1 MTPARF
7 PRGAGLAGAI
17 ALVLAPVT
25 AQAAEAAAVCPDA
38 ATVQAARLVE
48 FQTMMMGVGVR
59 CRHVGMPISD
69 HLDGMNSSRRTMF
82 AEAND
87 RVAIFLRSLPVKP
100 APGAARQV
108 AAASPPTPAAPAKPA
123 PVKTAPAKLAAG
135 KTAPGKAAPGRR
147 TLASTSI
154 AAKPAPGVA
163 RKASPSPAAAPALA
177 AKPAAKI
184 SRRTDPYDRYLTMIG
199 NQYGGGITTLQ
210 RCKAF
215 DAIVLSLADKTN
227 TDRLLTMVSTSLVQV
242 TLLEAIVNCPP
253 GKK

>member
-7 PRGAGLAGAI
+7 PRGAGLAGAL
-17 ALVLAPVT
+17 ALLLAPVT
-25 AQAAEAAAVCPDA
+25 TQAAETAAVCPDA

-59 CRHVGMPISD
+59 CRHVGVPISD

-87 RVAIFLRSLPVKP
+87 RVASFLRSLPVKP

-108 AAASPPTPAAPAKPA
+108 AAASPPAPAAPAKPA

-135 KTAPGKAAPGRR
+135 KSAPGRR

-154 AAKPAPGVA
+154 AAKPAPGTA
-163 RKASPSPAAAPALA
+163 RKALSNPAAAPALA

-227 TDRLLTMVSTSLVQV
+227 SDRLLTMVSTSLVQV